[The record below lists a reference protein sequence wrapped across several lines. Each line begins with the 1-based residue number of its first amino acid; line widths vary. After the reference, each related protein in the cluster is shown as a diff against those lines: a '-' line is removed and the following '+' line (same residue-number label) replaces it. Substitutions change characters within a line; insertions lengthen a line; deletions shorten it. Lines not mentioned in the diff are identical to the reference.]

1 MSEASTLIASGSK
14 SRSRSAAIRAR
25 LDHPII
31 DGDGHLCEHLPTFF
45 EYLKRSAGQELAER
59 FVDVRRASSWYGHSP
74 EERRQKRI
82 SRPSFWSLP
91 ARNTLD
97 RASAMMPELL
107 RSRMDD
113 FGIDFMVAYSTMGL
127 ALIRE
132 ECDELRQA
140 GCHALNAL
148 LHDMTEEHA
157 ERMTPAACI
166 PMHTPGEALAELEHA
181 VAELG
186 MKAVMVASNVR
197 RPARG
202 GMRDAR
208 GHSLDGTWV
217 DPIALDSL
225 YDYDP
230 VWARCVELKVAPTS
244 HSASMG
250 WDSRSSVSSY
260 VFNHVGSFAAA
271 GETFCKAL
279 VLGGVT
285 RRFPELNFAFLEGGV
300 AWACELY
307 TGLVGHCAKR
317 NRTGILNYDPAEV
330 DQELL
335 ESLADRYGADLYRG
349 GGDTRSAG
357 LGSPLLG
364 GHVEEDPA
372 DIDEFTAGGIETAED
387 LRPLFEPNF
396 YFGCE
401 ADDRLAAWAFDERKN
416 PFGARLRAMF
426 SSDLGHWD
434 VLDMNDVLAEAYEL
448 REEGLFDDT
457 DFRDFT
463 FTYPAML
470 HARVN
475 PDFFTGT
482 AVEDEVTQL
491 LATNSAP

>member
-1 MSEASTLIASGSK
+1 MT
-14 SRSRSAAIRAR
+14 RSAEIRAR
-25 LDHPII
+25 LDHPVI
-31 DGDGHLCEHLPTFF
+31 DGDGHLCEHMPTFF
-45 EYLKRSAGQELAER
+45 EYLKRSAGAELAAR
-59 FVDVRRASSWYGHSP
+59 FVDVRRSNSWYGHSP
-74 EERRQKRI
+74 RERRQKRI

-113 FGIDFMVAYSTMGL
+113 FGIDFMVAYTTMGL
-127 ALIRE
+127 SLIRE
-132 ECDELRQA
+132 DCDELRQA
-140 GCHALNAL
+140 GCHALNSL
-148 LHDMTEEHA
+148 LHDMCEEHA

-197 RPARG
+197 RPVTG
-202 GMRDAR
+202 GMRDAQGR
-208 GHSLDGTWV
+208 TLDGTWV

-230 VWARCVELKVAPTS
+230 VWARCSALKVAPTS
-244 HSASMG
+244 HSPSMG
-250 WDSRSSVSSY
+250 WDSRSSVSNY

-271 GETFCKAL
+271 GQSFCKAL

-307 TGLVGHCAKR
+307 AGLVGHCAKR
-317 NRTGILNYDPAEV
+317 NRTDIRNYDPAEV

-335 ESLADRYGADLYRG
+335 ERLADQYGAGLYRSA
-349 GGDTRSAG
+349 DHARAAG

-364 GHVEEDPA
+364 GHVAEDPA
-372 DIDEFTAGGIETAED
+372 DIDEFAAGGIETAED
-387 LRPLFEPNF
+387 LRKLFEPNF

-401 ADDRLAAWAFDERKN
+401 ADDRLAAWAFDEGKN
-416 PFGARLRAMF
+416 PFGARLQAMF

-448 REEGLFDDT
+448 REDGLFNET

-470 HARVN
+470 HARGN
-475 PDFFTGT
+475 PDFFKGT
-482 AVEDEVTQL
+482 AVEGEVGKL
-491 LATNSAP
+491 LSQ